1 MQRGWYLGE
10 AAPKPIQ
17 TGPEGVP
24 RLRTDKLVPLGWRIT
39 PLMVQPCGH
48 GTKDL
53 HKSKGKP
60 CPHRFQELTGPKGRY
75 EEPQRGSSS

>member
-1 MQRGWYLGE
+1 MCRAGHASTERFSIHQPAESRGTRQMQRGWYLGE

-24 RLRTDKLVPLGWRIT
+24 RLRIDKLVPLGWRIT
-39 PLMVQPCGH
+39 PLMVEPCGH

-53 HKSKGKP
+53 HKSLG
-60 CPHRFQELTGPKGRY
+60 
-75 EEPQRGSSS
+75 

>member
-1 MQRGWYLGE
+1 MRQPIGSRSTSLLRVPGPSKTQRGWNLGE

-24 RLRTDKLVPLGWRIT
+24 ILRIDKLVPIGWRIT
-39 PLMVQPCGH
+39 PLMVEPCGH

-53 HKSKGKP
+53 HKSLG
-60 CPHRFQELTGPKGRY
+60 
-75 EEPQRGSSS
+75 